1 MKILDGKKLSEEIQS
16 SLKDRVLRLTN
27 EGIKPG
33 IAVILIGDKIDSI
46 KYVNAKNRACIALG
60 IGFNLIE
67 FPKDVFI
74 DDVISEIESLNKD
87 DKIHGIIVQ
96 LPIPKRLDSDKILNM
111 VTQSKDVDGFNIINA
126 GKLYLNQLKEFL
138 PCTPLGCIEL
148 LEHYNIDIKGMD
160 IVIIGCSRIVGLPL
174 SMMLLQRG
182 ATVTICHIDTKNIK
196 RHTINADMVI
206 SGCGVP
212 HLVKDHWVKDG
223 VIIIDIGINILN
235 GKLVGDVDYENVKSK
250 CSYITPVPGGV
261 GPMTI
266 SMLIKQVIESI
277 EKKYSKL

>member
-1 MKILDGKKLSEEIQS
+1 
-16 SLKDRVLRLTN
+16 
-27 EGIKPG
+27 
-33 IAVILIGDKIDSI
+33 
-46 KYVNAKNRACIALG
+46 
-60 IGFNLIE
+60 
-67 FPKDVFI
+67 
-74 DDVISEIESLNKD
+74 
-87 DKIHGIIVQ
+87 
-96 LPIPKRLDSDKILNM
+96 
-111 VTQSKDVDGFNIINA
+111 
-126 GKLYLNQLKEFL
+126 
-138 PCTPLGCIEL
+138 
-148 LEHYNIDIKGMD
+148 
-160 IVIIGCSRIVGLPL
+160 
-174 SMMLLQRG
+174 
-182 ATVTICHIDTKNIK
+182 
-196 RHTINADMVI
+196 MVI